1 MEAWES
7 FSNSCCLK
15 EQQFPMKVLHASFES
30 QLKVCSCGHTEAQIA
45 VSMPSA
51 QPA

>member
-7 FSNSCCLK
+7 FSDSCCFK
-15 EQQFPMKVLHASFES
+15 EQQFSMKVLHASFKP
-30 QLKVCSCGHTEAQIA
+30 QLKVCSYRHTQAQIV